1 MRLLMLFSLISLVTT
16 ACSSADKAAPVEAGA
31 PAMREA
37 ADPEAVEREAVQA
50 ATSPIDTEVVDE
62 GEVE

>member
-1 MRLLMLFSLISLVTT
+1 MRLLMLFSLVSLVAT
-16 ACSSADKAAPVEAGA
+16 ACSSAEKVVPVDAGA

-50 ATSPIDTEVVDE
+50 ATAPSEAEAADE
-62 GEVE
+62 GDAE